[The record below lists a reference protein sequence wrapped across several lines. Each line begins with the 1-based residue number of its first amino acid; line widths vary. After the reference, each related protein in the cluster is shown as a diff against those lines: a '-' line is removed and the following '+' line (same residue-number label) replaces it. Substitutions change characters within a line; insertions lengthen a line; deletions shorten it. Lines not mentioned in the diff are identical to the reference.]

1 MRKVLTSWVRFP
13 LTVHPFPVFLA
24 SLSPR
29 TISRPPNRSF
39 VPSGTGGS
47 TSTLIYAPLISN
59 AVWKLLAAR
68 YQLIISGTHL
78 AEMDDCLLK
87 RAQALQPFVP
97 FVVTASASEKERA
110 RRVLERGALD
120 LMLSPLDHGQT
131 VRTIRLAFG
140 MVS

>member
-1 MRKVLTSWVRFP
+1 M
-13 LTVHPFPVFLA
+13 
-24 SLSPR
+24 
-29 TISRPPNRSF
+29 
-39 VPSGTGGS
+39 PSGTGGS